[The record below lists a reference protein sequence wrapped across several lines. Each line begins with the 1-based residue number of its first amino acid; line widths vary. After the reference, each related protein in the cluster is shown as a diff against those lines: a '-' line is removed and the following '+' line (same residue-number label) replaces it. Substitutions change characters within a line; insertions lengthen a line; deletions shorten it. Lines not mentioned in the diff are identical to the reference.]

1 MTALH
6 ADRKSARNPA
16 AKRHRTSPL
25 ASLLCLIALLLPA
38 AGAHAEEDTAPKDG
52 LPVRVEVVGKASGTA
67 TRHFVGRLEA
77 VSTVDLSF
85 EVGGRLAQL
94 PVREG
99 QIVSKGDLVAALD
112 PTDFELAVRQAEVQ
126 RALALKELARYR
138 KLLKRDN
145 VSQQAFDRAQAEF
158 SLRDVALDQAR
169 RNLDYATIRAPFR
182 ALVTRRLIDN
192 FSAVQPKQNIV
203 RIQNVTEIRVAIH
216 VPEQLI
222 HLTDNVSAINAVAVF
237 PFAGDFELPL
247 EYREHETEPDAVTQT
262 YKVTFGAPVHEN
274 APSPEKK
281 TILPGMTCSVRIQLT
296 ENNPDAVSV
305 PLSAVD
311 TDSTGTPR
319 VWVVDSEGSTV
330 SPRPVA
336 LGPVRSERVVVLQ
349 GLKKGETIVTAGTR
363 LLREGV
369 RVHAVERF

>member
-1 MTALH
+1 MTG
-6 ADRKSARNPA
+6 
-16 AKRHRTSPL
+16 
-25 ASLLCLIALLLPA
+25 LLCLVALLLPA
-38 AGAHAEEDTAPKDG
+38 ASAHAEDETAPEDG
-52 LPVRVEVVGKASGTA
+52 LPVRVETVGEASATA
-67 TRHFVGRLEA
+67 TRRFVGRLEA

-85 EVGGRLAQL
+85 EVGGRLVKL

-99 QIVSKGDLVAALD
+99 QVVSKGDLVAALD
-112 PTDFELAVRQAEVQ
+112 PTDFELAVRQAKVQ
-126 RALALKELARYR
+126 RSLALKELARYR

-158 SLRDVALDQAR
+158 SLRDVALDQAQ
-169 RNLDYATIRAPFR
+169 RNLDYATIEAPFR

-222 HLTDNVSAINAVAVF
+222 HLTNNVNDINAVAIF
-237 PFAGDFELPL
+237 PFADGLELPL
-247 EYREHETEPDAVTQT
+247 EYREHETEPDPVTQT
-262 YKVTFGAPVHEN
+262 YKVIFGAPIPEN

-281 TILPGMTCSVRIQLT
+281 TILPGMTCSVRIQLA
-296 ENNPDAVSV
+296 ENKPNAVSV

-311 TDSTGTPR
+311 TDSKGTPR
-319 VWVVDSEGSTV
+319 VWVVDGENSTV
-330 SPRPVA
+330 SPRPVT
-336 LGPVRSERVVVLQ
+336 LGPVRSERVVILR

-363 LLREGV
+363 LLREGA
-369 RVHAVERF
+369 RVHAVKRF

>member
-6 ADRKSARNPA
+6 ADQKSAGTPA
-16 AKRHRTSPL
+16 AKRQGASRL
-25 ASLLCLIALLLPA
+25 ANLLCLIALLLPA
-38 AGAHAEEDTAPKDG
+38 ASAQAEDGAAPESS
-52 LPVRVEVVGKASGTA
+52 LPVRVEVVGEASGTA

-85 EVGGRLAQL
+85 EVGGRLAKL

-99 QIVSKGDLVAALD
+99 QVVSKGDLVAALD

-126 RALALKELARYR
+126 RTLALKELARYR

-145 VSQQAFDRAQAEF
+145 VSQQAFDRAQADF

-169 RNLDYATIRAPFR
+169 RNLDYATIEAPFR

-222 HLTDNVSAINAVAVF
+222 HLTENVNAINAVAVF
-237 PFAGDFELPL
+237 PFAKNFELPL
-247 EYREHETEPDAVTQT
+247 EYREHETEPDPVTQT
-262 YKVTFGAPVHEN
+262 YKVTFGAPIPEN
-274 APSPEKK
+274 VPSPDKK
-281 TILPGMTCSVRIQLT
+281 TILPGMTCSVRIQLA
-296 ENNPDAVSV
+296 ENKPDAVSV

-311 TDSTGTPR
+311 TDSKGGTR
-319 VWVVDSEGSTV
+319 VWVLDKEKSTAA
-330 SPRPVA
+330 PHPVT
-336 LGPVRSERVVVLQ
+336 LGPVRSERVVILQ

-363 LLREGV
+363 LLHEGV